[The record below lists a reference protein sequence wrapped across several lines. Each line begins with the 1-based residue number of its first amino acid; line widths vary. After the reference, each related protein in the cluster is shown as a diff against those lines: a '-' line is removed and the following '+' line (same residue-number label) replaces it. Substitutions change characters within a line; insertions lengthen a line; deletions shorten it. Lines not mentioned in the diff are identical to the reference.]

1 MNFPMQTTL
10 MIGLNYGEPAGEALK
25 GKPIGYN
32 TAMFAIK
39 TAMADAGIE
48 GYTLT
53 NCTGY
58 WQGNPEDS
66 IKVEVF
72 HDYGPTDLYKN
83 VARAIKAALHQ
94 EAVLVSTA
102 CVDATLV

>member
-1 MNFPMQTTL
+1 MNFPMQTTM
-10 MIGLNYGEPAGEALK
+10 MIGCNYGDPAGEALK
-25 GKPIGYN
+25 GKAIP
-32 TAMFAIK
+32 TEHVMFHIK
-39 TAMADAGIE
+39 SAMADAGIE

-58 WQGNPEDS
+58 WQGSPEDS

-83 VARAIKAALHQ
+83 VARVIKAALHQ